1 MDEFQKYNY
10 FNSFAIILMKFSSII
25 ILIYIYHNNNYLID
39 FSIVDYFLLQEKN
52 AFFGLF
58 DKLKEFKDDN
68 VEMRYEVKSNIL
80 KTLNKDKDVKLND
93 TINELLI
100 FGCDLGECL
109 TFLNKYIFYC
119 EIIGCKSIILDK
131 EVFPFIDKDIKIKNK
146 TITIKFENK
155 IKYEKYSN
163 SYRNLLNLENFF
175 GYKQKIKINLIK
187 DEIYQYLPQIHSSKN
202 DLYIHIKGMDVFNDN
217 LTNEVQSYAQP
228 PLCFYQNIIENY
240 KFDNIYIISF
250 DRNNPIIK
258 KLVHIYPNI
267 IFNNNDLKYDISFLY
282 NAYNVV
288 ASVSSLFTSIIQL
301 NNNLNY
307 LWDFNIY
314 QLMQKITH
322 FHYDIY
328 NFPQSRFT
336 VYRMEPSPDYKMRML
351 KWNMSKN
358 QRKLMLKDKCD
369 NFFRI
374 YSNTNFI

>member
-1 MDEFQKYNY
+1 MDEFQKYSY
-10 FNSFAIILMKFSSII
+10 FNSFAIILMKFSSIV
-25 ILIYIYHNNNYLID
+25 ILIYIYYNNNYLID
-39 FSIVDYFLLQEKN
+39 FSIVDYFFLQEKN

-68 VEMRYEVKSNIL
+68 VEMRNEVKANIL
-80 KTLNKDKDVKLND
+80 KTLNKDKDVTLND
-93 TINELLI
+93 TTNELLI

-155 IKYEKYSN
+155 TKYEKSSN

-175 GYKQKIKINLIK
+175 GYKQTIKINLIK

-202 DLYIHIKGMDVFNDN
+202 DLYIHIKGGDVFNDN
-217 LTNEVQSYAQP
+217 LINEVQSYAQP

-258 KLVHIYPNI
+258 KLLHVYPNI
-267 IFNNNDLKYDISFLY
+267 IFNNNDLKYDISFLN

-288 ASVSSLFTSIIQL
+288 ASVSSFFTSIIQL
-301 NNNLNY
+301 NDNLNY

-314 QLMQKITH
+314 QLMQ
-322 FHYDIY
+322 
-328 NFPQSRFT
+328 
-336 VYRMEPSPDYKMRML
+336 L
-351 KWNMSKN
+351 
-358 QRKLMLKDKCD
+358 
-369 NFFRI
+369 FFLSSEI
-374 YSNTNFI
+374 FQLEILGKQINDEHP

>member
-314 QLMQKITH
+314 QLMKKITH

-336 VYRMEPSPDYKMRML
+336 VYRMEPSPDYKMKML

-374 YSNTNFI
+374 YSYTNFI

>member
-1 MDEFQKYNY
+1 
-10 FNSFAIILMKFSSII
+10 
-25 ILIYIYHNNNYLID
+25 
-39 FSIVDYFLLQEKN
+39 
-52 AFFGLF
+52 
-58 DKLKEFKDDN
+58 
-68 VEMRYEVKSNIL
+68 
-80 KTLNKDKDVKLND
+80 
-93 TINELLI
+93 
-100 FGCDLGECL
+100 
-109 TFLNKYIFYC
+109 
-119 EIIGCKSIILDK
+119 
-131 EVFPFIDKDIKIKNK
+131 
-146 TITIKFENK
+146 
-155 IKYEKYSN
+155 
-163 SYRNLLNLENFF
+163 
-175 GYKQKIKINLIK
+175 
-187 DEIYQYLPQIHSSKN
+187 
-202 DLYIHIKGMDVFNDN
+202 MDVFNDN

-267 IFNNNDLKYDISFLY
+267 IFNNNDLKYNISFLY

-374 YSNTNFI
+374 YSYTNFI

>member
-336 VYRMEPSPDYKMRML
+336 VYRMEPSPDYKMKML
-351 KWNMSKN
+351 NWNMSKN

-374 YSNTNFI
+374 YSYTNFI

>member
-217 LTNEVQSYAQP
+217 LTNEVPSYAQP

-374 YSNTNFI
+374 YSYTNFI